1 MTQKLITEVTYTSD
15 GNNLKYAI
23 PFEYLARSHVHLY
36 LNGTETTN
44 FVWIDTYRIEL
55 TTAPATGTA
64 VTIKRITPYDD
75 TYITWQDGSIILA
88 DDLNAANMQNL
99 FITQENLYRIGQ
111 MENKIQNTLDTALQ
125 TEEALKQYS
134 KGSAVPFGR
143 FYVGADGCLKLA
155 IYGDYTP
162 DNIFIN
168 EDGDL
173 ILRTQ
178 DPT

>member
-1 MTQKLITEVTYTSD
+1 MTQKLITEVTYTGD

-36 LNGTETTN
+36 IDGTETTN

-55 TTAPATGTA
+55 ITAPATGTA

-111 MENKIQNTLDTALQ
+111 MENKIQTTLDTALQ

-143 FYVGADGCLKLA
+143 FYVGADGNLKLA
-155 IYGDYTP
+155 IYGDYRN